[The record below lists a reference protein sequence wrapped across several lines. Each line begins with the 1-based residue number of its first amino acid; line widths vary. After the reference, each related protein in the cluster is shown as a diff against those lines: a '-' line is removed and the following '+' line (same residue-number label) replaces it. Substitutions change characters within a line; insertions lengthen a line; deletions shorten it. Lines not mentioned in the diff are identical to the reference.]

1 MTYYHPI
8 SVREAVEKVNE
19 TWFLPAIQRPYD
31 WGERDK
37 KEKFIYKL
45 FDSIIREYP
54 IGTLIVW
61 ETRKRIPYRPF
72 LRDYESEKL
81 EKIVDKG
88 HWGKKGVLLIYDG
101 QQRLQSLYSCLNF
114 TFHNKVLCYNL
125 LFDLNTDKRANG
137 FKFFVKQGDP
147 EEGYIRLN
155 EVYSWNPKK
164 QVEFEESM
172 LETLRKSKKSLNK
185 KEERVAKGNLKQLW
199 KLFIDRDFKLLSSF
213 PLERDMTQ
221 EEVVDIFTRINTTGM
236 ALTGLEILFSKV
248 KTVQCDFEERI
259 WEANLE
265 IKRQTNGFQF
275 GPDDTLQVLHSL
287 VKDTVRVD
295 PERVDSSELEKFVQ
309 AWRELNSPLKSFFYD
324 FLYRDFRMTH
334 EKTITNKR
342 ALFPLIVYFYYMR
355 KLNKKKFQHF
365 SKSKKSMID
374 MKRYLLYSQ
383 LLYWDLQGYI
393 DNFCRIIKNGCE
405 KAKDYDFPFKRLRNF
420 VEDSGRRQT
429 HFRADDFD
437 DPYQR
442 WFVLKMITPNKPFTF
457 LSDPDERFNP
467 EIDHIFPMIPSFR
480 ISNPKR
486 YNKWVDTIWNL
497 QPVKG
502 EVNAIK
508 LASSPK
514 DFFTEH
520 PEYLKDYDFLPTKDL
535 NDDLWLPENADKF
548 IQARKMKIIA
558 WIKHNY
564 HVDIKL

>member
-1 MTYYHPI
+1 MAYYNPI
-8 SVREAVEKVNE
+8 SVREAVEKVNDN
-19 TWFLPAIQRPYD
+19 WFLPAIQRPYD

-45 FDSIIREYP
+45 FDSIVREYP

-61 ETRKRIPYRPF
+61 ETRKRIPHRPF

-81 EKIVDKG
+81 ERIVDKG

-114 TFHNKVLCYNL
+114 TFHNKILCYNL

-137 FKFFVKQGDP
+137 FKFFARQSDP

-164 QVEFEESM
+164 QVEFEERM
-172 LETLRKSKKSLNK
+172 LETLRKSKRSLSK

-213 PLERDMTQ
+213 PLKRDMTQ

-236 ALTGLEILFSKV
+236 ALTGLEILFSRV

-265 IKRQTNGFQF
+265 IKKQTNGFQF

-295 PERVDSSELEKFVQ
+295 PERVESSELKRFVE
-309 AWRELNSPLKSFFYD
+309 AWDELNSPLKSFFYD
-324 FLYRDFRMTH
+324 FLYNGFRITH
-334 EKTITNKR
+334 EKTVANKR

-355 KLNKKKFQHF
+355 KLNKKKFQHI
-365 SKSKKSMID
+365 SRSEKSMTD

-405 KAKDYDFPFKRLRNF
+405 KAKDFDFPFRKLKNF
-420 VEDSGRRQT
+420 VEDNGRRWT
-429 HFRADDFD
+429 RFRADDFD

-442 WFVLKMITPNKPFTF
+442 WFVLKIITPNKPFTF

-467 EIDHIFPMIPSFR
+467 EIDHIFPMTPNFHIP
-480 ISNPKR
+480 NPKR

-502 EVNAIK
+502 EVNGIK
-508 LASSPK
+508 LASSPR
-514 DFFTEH
+514 DFFSDHT
-520 PEYLKDYDFLPTKDL
+520 EYLKGYDFLPTKDL
-535 NDDLWLPENADKF
+535 GDDLWLPENADKF
-548 IQARKMKIIA
+548 IKARKMKIIA
-558 WIKHNY
+558 WIRHSY
-564 HVDIKL
+564 HVDIEI